1 MNIPRPIES
10 IAIGLGVPSLKS
22 DIIYQLMDLVKKR
35 VINLLPPIIEKKVTG
50 EADVLQ
56 IFEISLKAKK
66 TMKVAGCRV
75 INGIMEK
82 NKMARVVRKGE
93 PIHEGKY
100 LIESPDFI
108 R

>member
-10 IAIGLGVPSLKS
+10 IAIGLGVPTLKS
-22 DIIYQLMDLVKKR
+22 DIIYRLMDLVKER
-35 VINLLPPIIEKKVTG
+35 VIDLLPRIIEKKVTG

-93 PIHEGKY
+93 PIYEGKH
-100 LIESPDFI
+100 LIESPVFI
-108 R
+108 